1 MSTFTVVSTVTHRS
15 LMNKSKDDLA
25 RWVLHLLDCRD
36 ENERVRVQRVVDLLE
51 ANNSYQQIARDARA
65 ALKAR
70 FDLVAHLHRQ
80 REFSLKTF
88 GPGARTAGV
97 VDHIRKELIEIEA
110 DPTDV
115 KEWID
120 VVILAF
126 DGAWRAG
133 FEPSEI
139 VEAIVAKQT
148 RNENRRWPDWRTA
161 DPDKAIEHDRSDE
174 QHPDDLAVDRFAAAM
189 KAKLQWE
196 RKERGR
202 SGWQEMSAEALSRIL
217 FEHLPKGDPVDVANL
232 CMMLSLNGQRIVDA
246 PEGQQEESL
255 KAKRLTEKFAQLV
268 RGPGA
273 PEGRQEAVAWV
284 RPEVL
289 AKLLDGRAASHADLS
304 KVRGGC
310 FTEPLYTRPAE
321 QVEPAAAYTIDYL
334 GCEYV
339 SRDVES
345 IKRVAAR
352 GDHGPTEVVYLYEH
366 PSAVTAVQS
375 THRHKKRGTRYVLLG
390 IGKMQAERWFEPDRA
405 EVLAGRDGRS
415 VDMREVAVYRSADDR
430 SLWVRPLEEFEDG
443 RFEELPA

>member
-15 LMNKSKDDLA
+15 LMNKSKDNLA

-65 ALKAR
+65 ALNAR

-148 RNENRRWPDWRTA
+148 KNEKRRWPDWRTA
-161 DPDKAIEHDRSDE
+161 DPDKAIEHDRSGETVPPARGAWNVRELLDE
-174 QHPDDLAVDRFAAAM
+174 GLEILNAIIDNVKRHGNYSPESTCVFIDQAGQCLR
-189 KAKLQWE
+189 
-196 RKERGR
+196 
-202 SGWQEMSAEALSRIL
+202 EALSALEPAAPAPMTGEDIRRI
-217 FEHLPKGDPVDVANL
+217 FQPLPEAELAVLREVDPDTWDHPTA
-232 CMMLSLNGQRIVDA
+232 
-246 PEGQQEESL
+246 
-255 KAKRLTEKFAQLV
+255 
-268 RGPGA
+268 A
-273 PEGRQEAVAWV
+273 PEGRQEAVAFMWPDAFE
-284 RPEVL
+284 RLRRGDSPRET
-289 AKLLDGRAASHADLS
+289 AHAVTTVPNS
-304 KVRGGC
+304 I
-310 FTEPLYTRPAE
+310 PLYTRPA
-321 QVEPAAAYTIDYL
+321 QQAEPAAAYTVDYL
-334 GCEYV
+334 GCEYI

-345 IKRVAAR
+345 IRRVAAR

-366 PSAVTAVQS
+366 PAAVTETQ
-375 THRHKKRGTRYVLLG
+375 
-390 IGKMQAERWFEPDRA
+390 EPRQ
-405 EVLAGRDGRS
+405 
-415 VDMREVAVYRSADDR
+415 
-430 SLWVRPLEEFEDG
+430 
-443 RFEELPA
+443 